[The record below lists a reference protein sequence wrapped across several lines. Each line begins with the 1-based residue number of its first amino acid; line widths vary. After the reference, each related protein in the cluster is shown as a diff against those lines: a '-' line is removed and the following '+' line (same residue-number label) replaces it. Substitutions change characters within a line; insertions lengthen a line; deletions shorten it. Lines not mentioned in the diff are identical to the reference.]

1 MAMIDLVY
9 RMPGGNGRPRY
20 FNGNPDARP
29 VRITSVPSRQIEMET
44 ITVTKEGVT
53 RKTEILSLTPQQY
66 ALIRLIS
73 AETERK
79 EKSSSKD

>member
-20 FNGNPDARP
+20 FNGNPDVRP

-53 RKTEILSLTPQQY
+53 RKTEILSLTPEQY

-73 AETERK
+73 AETEKK